1 MEQEDATVTEAQAD
15 PRSIGE
21 KAGRGFGWSLLGNLV
36 MKAGSFVMGLILAR
50 LLSPA
55 DFGVYAVALAATS
68 FVMVVKDL
76 GIMAATIQWRG
87 SLEEMSPTATLLNLF
102 SATALYG
109 AFWVAAPFYASHA
122 GSPEATP
129 VVRLLTAVILVEAVT
144 AVRSAA
150 LLRRFQQAQNSMAIL
165 AGFAVNAAVAIV
177 LAAEEAGPYSFAWGQ
192 VAQAV
197 VTGVIVLRV
206 ARMPFRIGFD
216 RAIAGRLLRFGIP
229 SAAGIGLEVALL
241 NVGYII
247 VGDIMGTQPLGYYL
261 LAFNVSSWVPGL
273 IGTAIRT
280 VSIAGFSRLAEQEA
294 DSLSRGVQKSVPL
307 LYSGVLPLAIVMG
320 LLAHPLVAFLYG
332 AKWDQAAGVL
342 RFLAV
347 VMVVRM
353 LTSFALDILNG
364 QGATTLTVWI
374 NVGYGLA
381 LVPAVIV
388 GTHME
393 GIRGAAAGQAAASL
407 LVALPLAVLGLRAAG
422 VRVAPIAPALLR
434 PSLGGLVSGAAVLG
448 MLSVLDDAPPWVT
461 LGLGAAVG
469 LVVYVLIVVP
479 ADRLRALP
487 QAVLRPRPTS

>member
-1 MEQEDATVTEAQAD
+1 MEQENATVTAAPAD

-50 LLSPA
+50 LLSET

-76 GIMAATIQWRG
+76 GIMMATIQWRG
-87 SLEEMSPTATLLNLF
+87 SLEEMAPTATLLNLI
-102 SATALYG
+102 SATTLYG
-109 AFWVAAPFYASHA
+109 VFWTIAPLYAAYA

-150 LLRRFQQAQNSMAIL
+150 LLRRFQQARNSMAVL
-165 AGFAVNAAVAIV
+165 AGFAANAVVAIM
-177 LAAEEAGPYSFAWGQ
+177 LAAEGAGPFSFAWGQ
-192 VAQAV
+192 VVQAV
-197 VTGVIVLRV
+197 VTGIIVLRI

-216 RAIAGRLLRFGIP
+216 RAIARRLLRFGIP
-229 SAAGIGLEVALL
+229 SAAGIGLEAVLL

-247 VGDIMGTQPLGYYL
+247 VGNILGTQPLGYYL

-280 VSIAGFSRLAEQEA
+280 VSVAGFSRLAEQE
-294 DSLSRGVQKSVPL
+294 SGTLSKGVQRSVPL
-307 LYSGVLPLAIVMG
+307 LYSGVLPLAIIMG

-332 AKWDQAAGVL
+332 PKWDQASGVL

-364 QGATTLTVWI
+364 QGATALTVWI

-388 GTHME
+388 GTHLQ

-407 LVALPLAVLGLRAAG
+407 FVALPLAVLGLRAAG

-434 PSLGGLVSGAAVLG
+434 PSLGGLASGAAVLG
-448 MLSVLDDAPPWVT
+448 VLSSLGGAPPFAVLC
-461 LGLGAAVG
+461 LGSAAG
-469 LVVYVLIVVP
+469 LIVYVLIVVP
-479 ADRLRALP
+479 VDRLRSLP
-487 QAVLRPRPTS
+487 RMAARPRPTS